1 MKTLEIEHL
10 TKVYPAFTLDDVS
23 FSVES
28 GRIMGFI
35 GRNGAGKS
43 TTLKCLLGFVHKDGG
58 TVKFFGKDF
67 SENEKEIK
75 SRVGYVS
82 GGADYYVTKKLK
94 TITAVTKRF
103 YENFDDT
110 AYRGY
115 LEKFNLD
122 ENKTVKALSQG
133 MKVKYSLALA
143 LSHNADLLILDE
155 PTAGLDP
162 RGRDEILDQISY
174 LQKERGITVILVSHS
189 MEDVARY
196 VDRLIVMNQGEVRF
210 DGTPKEVFRHYKELE
225 EIGLAAPQ
233 VTYLMQELKEKGAS
247 VDTEATTVE
256 EAAET
261 IEKWLRQ
268 R

>member
-10 TKVYPAFTLDDVS
+10 TKIYPAFTLDDVS

-155 PTAGLDP
+155 PTSGSIP
-162 RGRDEILDQISY
+162 SR
-174 LQKERGITVILVSHS
+174 
-189 MEDVARY
+189 ARTFWTCFC
-196 VDRLIVMNQGEVRF
+196 RLKTMGKPYSF
-210 DGTPKEVFRHYKELE
+210 
-225 EIGLAAPQ
+225 
-233 VTYLMQELKEKGAS
+233 
-247 VDTEATTVE
+247 
-256 EAAET
+256 
-261 IEKWLRQ
+261 Q
-268 R
+268 RT

>member
-1 MKTLEIEHL
+1 MKTLEIENL

-110 AYRGY
+110 AYCGY

-155 PTAGLDP
+155 PTSGSIP
-162 RGRDEILDQISY
+162 SR
-174 LQKERGITVILVSHS
+174 
-189 MEDVARY
+189 ARTFWTCSC
-196 VDRLIVMNQGEVRF
+196 RL
-210 DGTPKEVFRHYKELE
+210 K
-225 EIGLAAPQ
+225 
-233 VTYLMQELKEKGAS
+233 
-247 VDTEATTVE
+247 TTG
-256 EAAET
+256 
-261 IEKWLRQ
+261 KQYSFQ
-268 R
+268 RT